1 MGETDHDPAKA
12 RFLTIQAV
20 RLSGV
25 VTAVLGALVLGGI
38 LPLPEIAGYILVA
51 LGVAE
56 IFILPIVLAKRW
68 RSVQP
73 ISPQKF

>member
-51 LGVAE
+51 MGVAE

-68 RSVQP
+68 RSGQ
-73 ISPQKF
+73 